1 MEKSNLDYQ
10 KSLDFIYSFID
21 YSIKRNLRN
30 AADKF
35 KLERV
40 VQFMQLLDEPH
51 KKYKII
57 HVAGTKGKG
66 SVSAFCAS
74 SLQAAGYN
82 VGLYTSP
89 HMEEFTER
97 IRVNGEEITRQEFVQ
112 LVEKIK
118 PLVEQVPGITTFE
131 LTTALGFLYFAE
143 KAVDVAVVEVGL
155 GGRLDATNIVDPLI
169 SVITSI
175 SYDHTQILGN
185 TLSKIAFEKGGII
198 KPGRPVVVAP
208 QKDEAFKKLEELS
221 IERSAPLIRV
231 GKDFL
236 FAADNHSLDG
246 QNMFVWT
253 PEEQSLVND
262 YIESGGLEDWTPL
275 RIKIPLLGYHQ
286 VVNAATAYAA
296 LMTTNKL
303 GLKINSE
310 AIVRGFAQTY
320 WPGRFELLSRQP
332 PVIIDSA
339 HNRDSALKLRLA
351 VDDYFPGLPV
361 ILVFGASAD
370 KDISGMLSEL
380 LPRTSKV
387 ITTQSIHPRAI
398 DAKELLE
405 LVHRHGC
412 SAQAIDPIEEALKVA
427 LKEAGNEAVI
437 IITGSLFVAA
447 AARVVWP
454 TLSKK
459 VNYFL

>member
-1 MEKSNLDYQ
+1 MKKNDLDYQ

-21 YSIKRNLRN
+21 HSIKRNLRN

-35 KLERV
+35 KLERMV
-40 VQFMQLLDEPH
+40 HFMRLLDDPH

-74 SLQAAGYN
+74 VLKAAGYN

-89 HMEEFTER
+89 HMEEFSER
-97 IRVNGEEITRQEFVQ
+97 IRVNNEEITRREFVQ

-118 PLVEQVPGITTFE
+118 PLVDQVPEITTFE

-185 TLSKIAFEKGGII
+185 KLSKIAYEKGGII

-208 QKDEAFKKLEELS
+208 QKDEVFKKLEELS

-253 PEEQSLVND
+253 PEEQPLVDD
-262 YIESGGLEDWTPL
+262 YIESGGMEDWTPL

-296 LMTTNKL
+296 LMTTNKI

-310 AIVRGFAQTY
+310 VIVRGFAQTH
-320 WPGRFELLSRQP
+320 WPGRFDLLRRQP
-332 PVIIDSA
+332 PVIIDCA

-351 VDDYFPGLPV
+351 VDDYFPGLPM

-370 KDISGMLSEL
+370 KDIGGMFDEL
-380 LPRTSKV
+380 LPRSSKV

-405 LVHRHGC
+405 LVHQRGY
-412 SAQAIDPIEEALKVA
+412 SAQAVVPIEEALKVA
-427 LKEAGNEAVI
+427 LKEAGDEAII
-437 IITGSLFVAA
+437 IITGSIFVAA
-447 AARVVWP
+447 AARAVWSI
-454 TLSKK
+454 LIE
-459 VNYFL
+459 

>member
-1 MEKSNLDYQ
+1 MIMKKNDLDYQ

-35 KLERV
+35 KLERM
-40 VQFMQLLDEPH
+40 VQFMRLLGDPH

-74 SLQAAGYN
+74 SLKAAGYN

-89 HMEEFTER
+89 HMEEFNER
-97 IRVNGEEITRQEFVQ
+97 IQVNGKEITKQEFVQ

-118 PLVEQVPGITTFE
+118 LLVAQVPEITTFE

-175 SYDHTQILGN
+175 SYDHTAILGN
-185 TLSKIAFEKGGII
+185 TLSKIAYEKGGII

-253 PEEQSLVND
+253 PEEQPLVD
-262 YIESGGLEDWTPL
+262 EYIESGGLEDWTPL

-303 GLKINSE
+303 GLKINCE
-310 AIVRGFAQTY
+310 AIVRGFAQTH
-320 WPGRFELLSRQP
+320 WPGRFELLRRQP

-361 ILVFGASAD
+361 ILVFGASVD

-405 LVHRHGC
+405 LVHQRGC
-412 SAQAIDPIEEALKVA
+412 SAQAIVPIEEALKAA

-447 AARVVWP
+447 AARAVWSN
-454 TLSKK
+454 LRE
-459 VNYFL
+459 